1 MRRNCTALLCLAAMG
16 VLSCGRD
23 WPAEVERGGRP
34 VQRRDM
40 GDGMCPPNT
49 TCRAPSQDERNILS
63 AEAERL
69 KALSFLPCKWAGE
82 ALSFYLSQGK
92 LDMFDDEVYAV
103 SPETGQ
109 TGLVGGMWNAPAD
122 GNFDIDPLSGLM
134 KGGGISLSAGLYWS
148 RRDIPAH
155 EGAHSYYDPYTSN
168 AQPLKY
174 DDDRDGAPVNAYD
187 VGRTCQP

>member
-1 MRRNCTALLCLAAMG
+1 MRRRGIVLVYLATMG

-23 WPAEVERGGRP
+23 WPSAVEHDSSP
-34 VQRRDM
+34 VQRSDM
-40 GDGMCPPNT
+40 GDGLCPPNT
-49 TCRAPSQDERNILS
+49 TCRTPSQDERNILT

-82 ALSFYLSQGK
+82 ALSFDLSQGK
-92 LDMFDDEVYAV
+92 IDMFDDEGYAV

-109 TGLVGGMWNAPAD
+109 TGLVGGRWNAPAD

-148 RRDIPAH
+148 RREIPAH
-155 EGAHSYYDPYTSN
+155 EGAHSYYDQYSAN
-168 AQPLKY
+168 AQPIKY